1 MDSKFIIMNENA
13 HAIRVLEFDKIK
25 GMLRGLASS
34 VLGREAIDE
43 MQPYTHVQAVR
54 GALAETSEYLRL
66 LQTQQAPS
74 LAGLYDVR
82 EPLQRSRNMGSILD
96 PAEILI
102 IAETVTAARR
112 IQESLKRAAQAAP
125 RLKVYGGR
133 LVPHPE
139 FEESIHRVFDD
150 QKSIRDTASRD
161 LSRIRKSLRQLRADI
176 TRRLDRMIRG
186 ALSDYLVE
194 PYYTL
199 REERYVVPVD
209 ARYQSK
215 VAGIIHDRSTT
226 GATVYIEPMRLVE
239 DGNRLMD
246 FNREE
251 QIEIRKILRELT
263 AQIAER
269 SHDIEQNLLVFQRL
283 DEISAKARFS
293 ENYEMNEPAIVE
305 DGPMVLANARHPLL
319 VAKVG
324 PRSVVPLNLTFPDSV
339 RGIIITGPNT
349 GGKTVVL
356 KTIGLFALMA
366 QCGMHVPADPGV
378 ELPVYQRICAD
389 IGDEQSLEQSLSTFS
404 SHMNNIK
411 TILETADRDTLV
423 LLDELGSGTDPEEG
437 GALACAIV
445 EQLYN
450 QHCTFLTTTHLQ
462 ELKLFAHE
470 NPGVENGAMEFD
482 LQSLRPTY
490 RFTLGLPG
498 RSNAISIASRL
509 GLPDPVIE
517 RARAAQREQDDT
529 PEALLARLSEEMR
542 RAEEAARKAERE
554 RKDAEAL
561 RADCQRRVDNA
572 KREARNIIQKGERKA
587 QHLLSELER
596 RIKDLEKEE
605 QKFQQQWKEKLDAL
619 LKESKRE
626 APPESTLK
634 QLRAGLK
641 QAKKQVSGG
650 EPTPHM
656 TKYKRT
662 DWRWEQVRPGVR
674 VRVAGLTE
682 MGKVLRVWPDQKKV
696 EVSVN
701 SMTLQVKQDQ
711 VLSVHETKHE
721 PTPEYLSTVMVDR
734 PDDAELSVDIHGM
747 TVDEMIPV
755 VEKFVDRGF
764 RSGARF
770 VTIVHGHGTGAL
782 RRAVRR
788 LLADHP
794 VVKNF
799 KNGESFEGG
808 MGVTVVNLS
817 SRM

>member
-1 MDSKFIIMNENA
+1 MNENA

-25 GMLRGLASS
+25 DMLHGMASS
-34 VLGREAIDE
+34 ILGREAIDE
-43 MQPYTHVQAVR
+43 LQPFTYAQAIR
-54 GALAETSEYLRL
+54 GALAETTEYLRL
-66 LQTQQAPS
+66 IQTRQAPS
-74 LAGLYDVR
+74 LSGLYDVS
-82 EPLQRSRNMGSILD
+82 EPLQRSRNTGSILD

-102 IAETVTAARR
+102 IGETVAAARR
-112 IQESLKRAAQAAP
+112 IQESLQRTSQSAP
-125 RLKVYGGR
+125 KLKVYGGR
-133 LVPHPE
+133 LVPHSE
-139 FEESIHRVFDD
+139 LEDSLARVFDD
-150 QKSIRDTASRD
+150 QKSIRDTASRE
-161 LSRIRKSLRQLRADI
+161 LSRIRKSIRQLRADV
-176 TRRLDRMIRG
+176 TRRLERMIRG
-186 ALSDYLVE
+186 SLSDYLAE

-199 REERYVVPVD
+199 REERYVLPVD

-239 DGNRLMD
+239 DGNRLVD

-263 AQIAER
+263 SQIAER
-269 SHDIEQNLLVFQRL
+269 SYEIEQNLEILRKL
-283 DEISAKARFS
+283 DEISAKAKFS
-293 ENYEMNEPAIVE
+293 DMHAMNEPVITE
-305 DGPMVLANARHPLL
+305 DGSIKLHNARHPLL
-319 VAKVG
+319 LAKLG
-324 PRSVVPLNLTFPDSV
+324 PRSVVPLNLHFPDGV

-378 ELPVYQRICAD
+378 ELPVYKSIRAD

-411 TILETADRDTLV
+411 NILESADQDTLV

-445 EQLYN
+445 EQLYKQN
-450 QHCTFLTTTHLQ
+450 CTFLTTTHLQ

-470 NPGVENGAMEFD
+470 NEGVENSAMEFD

-509 GLPDPVIE
+509 GLPQHVID
-517 RARAAQREQDDT
+517 RARDMQSQQDDT
-529 PEALLARLSEEMR
+529 PEALLSRLSEEMR
-542 RAEEAARKAERE
+542 RAEDAARKAAQAQ
-554 RKDAEAL
+554 KDAEAL
-561 RADCQRRVDNA
+561 RADCERRVDNA
-572 KREARNIIQKGERKA
+572 KREAQNIIQKGERKA
-587 QHLLSELER
+587 QYLLSELER

-605 QKFQQQWKEKLDAL
+605 QKFQKQWKDKLDNL

-641 QAKKQVSGG
+641 QAQKQVSGDQ
-650 EPTPHM
+650 PAPHI

-662 DWRWEQVRPGVR
+662 NWRWDQLKPGVR
-674 VRVAGLTE
+674 VRIAGLTE
-682 MGKVLRVWPDQKKV
+682 MGKVLRIWPDQKKA

-701 SMTLQVKQDQ
+701 SMTLQIKQDQ
-711 VLSVHETKHE
+711 ILSIHETKHE
-721 PTPEYLSTVMVDR
+721 PTVEYLSTVHFER
-734 PDDAELSVDIHGM
+734 PDDAQLSIDIHGM
-747 TVDEMIPV
+747 TVDEMI
-755 VEKFVDRGF
+755 
-764 RSGARF
+764 
-770 VTIVHGHGTGAL
+770 
-782 RRAVRR
+782 
-788 LLADHP
+788 
-794 VVKNF
+794 
-799 KNGESFEGG
+799 
-808 MGVTVVNLS
+808 
-817 SRM
+817 

>member
-1 MDSKFIIMNENA
+1 MDENA

-25 GMLRGLASS
+25 EALRGLASS
-34 VLGREAIDE
+34 VLGREAIGE
-43 MQPYTHVQAVR
+43 LQPYTYAQAIR

-66 LQTQQAPS
+66 LQTRQEPS
-74 LAGLYDVR
+74 LTGLYDIR
-82 EPLQRSRNMGSILD
+82 EPLQRSRNTGSILD

-102 IAETVTAARR
+102 IGETVSAARR
-112 IQESLKRAAQAAP
+112 IQEALRQTAQTAP

-133 LVPHPE
+133 LVPHPGLE
-139 FEESIHRVFDD
+139 DSLARVFDD

-176 TRRLDRMIRG
+176 TRRLDRLIRG
-186 ALSDYLVE
+186 SFSDYLAE

-199 REERYVVPVD
+199 REERYVLPVD

-215 VAGIIHDRSTT
+215 VPGIIHDRSTT
-226 GATVYIEPMRLVE
+226 GATVFIEPMRLVE

-251 QIEIRKILRELT
+251 QIEVRKILRELT

-269 SHDIEQNLLVFQRL
+269 SHDIEQNLEIFCRL
-283 DEISAKARFS
+283 DEISAKAKFS
-293 ENYEMNEPAIVE
+293 DLHEMNEPVIVE
-305 DGPMVLANARHPLL
+305 DGSLKLTNARHPLL
-319 VAKVG
+319 VAQMG
-324 PRSVVPLNLTFPDSV
+324 QRSVVPLNLHFPDGV

-378 ELPVYQRICAD
+378 ELPVYKRICAD

-411 TILETADRDTLV
+411 NILETADKDTLV

-445 EQLYN
+445 EQLYK

-470 NPGVENGAMEFD
+470 NEGVDNGAMEFD
-482 LQSLRPTY
+482 LKSLRPTY

-509 GLPDPVIE
+509 GLPQHVID
-517 RARAAQREQDDT
+517 RARVSQREQDDT
-529 PEALLARLSEEMR
+529 PEALLSRLSEEMR
-542 RAEEAARKAERE
+542 CAEEAARKALQE
-554 RKDAEAL
+554 RKSAEEL
-561 RADCQRRVDNA
+561 RADCERRVESA
-572 KREARNIIQKGERKA
+572 KREARHIIEKGERKA
-587 QHLLSELER
+587 QNLLSELER

-605 QKFQQQWKEKLDAL
+605 QKFQQRWKEKLDAL

-641 QAKKQVSGG
+641 QAKKQVSGS
-650 EPTPHM
+650 EPAPHVA
-656 TKYKRT
+656 KYKRT
-662 DWRWEQVRPGVR
+662 NWRWEQLKPGMR
-674 VRVAGLTE
+674 VRIAGLTE
-682 MGKVLRVWPDQKKV
+682 MGKVLRVWPDQKKA

-711 VLSVHETKHE
+711 ILSVHETQHE
-721 PTPEYLSTVMVDR
+721 PTVEYLSTVQVDR

-747 TVDEMIPV
+747 TVDEMTPI
-755 VEKFVDRGF
+755 VERFVDRGF

-770 VTIVHGHGTGAL
+770 ITIVHGHGTGTL
-782 RRAVRR
+782 RREVRR
-788 LLADHP
+788 MLSEHP
-794 VVKNF
+794 VVRNF

-808 MGVTVVNLS
+808 QGVTIVNLS

>member
-1 MDSKFIIMNENA
+1 MNENA
-13 HAIRVLEFDKIK
+13 HALRVLEFDKIK
-25 GMLRGLASS
+25 EMLRGLASS

-43 MQPYTHVQAVR
+43 LQPYSNAQAIR
-54 GALAETSEYLRL
+54 GAQADTSEYLRL

-74 LAGLYDVR
+74 LAGLYDIR
-82 EPLQRSRNMGSILD
+82 EPLQRSRNTGSILD

-102 IAETVTAARR
+102 IGETVAAARR
-112 IQESLKRAAQAAP
+112 IQESLRRTSQSAP

-133 LVPHPE
+133 LVPHPGLE
-139 FEESIHRVFDD
+139 DALARVFDD

-176 TRRLDRMIRG
+176 TRRLDRLIRG
-186 ALSDYLVE
+186 SLSDYLAE

-199 REERYVVPVD
+199 REERYVLPVD

-215 VAGIIHDRSTT
+215 VPGIIHDRSTT
-226 GATVYIEPMRLVE
+226 GATVFIEPMRLVE

-263 AQIAER
+263 SQIAER
-269 SHDIEQNLLVFQRL
+269 SHDIEQNLLIFQRL
-283 DEISAKARFS
+283 DEISAKARLS
-293 ENYEMNEPAIVE
+293 ELHAMNEPVIVE
-305 DGPMVLANARHPLL
+305 DGPLSLTNARHPLL
-319 VAKVG
+319 VAQLGAKN
-324 PRSVVPLNLTFPDSV
+324 VVPLNLSFPDGV

-366 QCGMHVPADPGV
+366 QCGMHVTADPGV
-378 ELPVYQRICAD
+378 EMPVYQRICAD

-411 TILETADRDTLV
+411 EILETADRDTLV

-445 EQLYN
+445 EQLYK

-470 NPGVENGAMEFD
+470 NDGVDNGAMEFD
-482 LQSLRPTY
+482 LKSLRPTY

-509 GLPDPVIE
+509 GLPQQVID
-517 RARAAQREQDDT
+517 RARVAQREHDDT
-529 PEALLARLSEEMR
+529 PEALLSRLSEEVR
-542 RAEEAARKAERE
+542 CAEEAARKAVQEH
-554 RKDAEAL
+554 KDAEAL
-561 RADCQRRVDNA
+561 RADCERRVESA
-572 KREARNIIQKGERKA
+572 KREAQNIIQKGERKA
-587 QHLLSELER
+587 QNLLSELER

-650 EPTPHM
+650 EPAPHM
-656 TKYKRT
+656 SKYKRT
-662 DWRWEQVRPGVR
+662 NWRWEQIKPGVR

-682 MGKVLRVWPDQKKV
+682 MGKVLRVWPDRKQI

-711 VLSVHETKHE
+711 ILSVHETQQE
-721 PTPEYLSTVMVDR
+721 PTFEYLSTVQIDR
-734 PDDAELSVDIHGM
+734 PDDADLSVDIHGM
-747 TVDEMIPV
+747 TVDEMLPI

-770 VTIVHGHGTGAL
+770 ITIVHGHGTGTL
-782 RRAVRR
+782 RREVRR
-788 LLADHP
+788 YLTDNP

-799 KNGESFEGG
+799 KNGEPFEGG
-808 MGVTVVNLS
+808 QGVTIVNLS